1 MRSRNVP
8 GRQSVQIRSGVKLR
22 DTDLASD
29 MDLQEFNTPAILP
42 LGQVRANLRRVFE
55 GKRVVLVGT
64 TWNPRAIIIPLGPT
78 VWLNKEERAAR
89 RKRLKPQIK
98 LALERIDN

>member
-8 GRQSVQIRSGVKLR
+8 GRQSVQISSAVKLR
-22 DTDLASD
+22 DTDLASG
-29 MDLQEFNTPAILP
+29 MDLREFNTPAILP

-64 TWNPRAIIIPLGPT
+64 TWHPRAILIPLGPT
-78 VWLNKEERAAR
+78 GWLSKKERAAR
-89 RKRLKPQIK
+89 AKRLKPQIK
-98 LALERIDN
+98 LALELIDN

>member
-8 GRQSVQIRSGVKLR
+8 GRQSVQILSTAAPRC
-22 DTDLASD
+22 TDLAIDVSVQD
-29 MDLQEFNTPAILP
+29 GDRVAILP
-42 LGQVRANLRRVFE
+42 LMQVRANLRRDFE

-64 TWNPRAIIIPLGPT
+64 TWHPRAIIIPLGPT

-89 RKRLKPQIK
+89 AKRLKPQIK